1 MCVCGGDKQQGQKSG
16 KQRWQ
21 HEEGGGGGGD
31 GAGHSGETVDY
42 ESHQVINDF
51 INKTDHAAVIAVTR
65 AEGWFAPSAPF
76 QASLPPCPSN
86 IASLCQRQ
94 GNAKERKKRGAGC
107 SWGWREEGVSHE
119 GGSKWRGGRR
129 GKKKSENPF
138 WNPFSIRGPQAVITG
153 VPEWGPVSEN
163 VSYPFLKWNLIW
175 EAQRWRGQRICKLLS
190 IPAVN
195 GNFISVRW
203 HSPLFTVDHLNGC
216 LKRRRPLTL
225 PLSPPPPSSPISLYH
240 STFSAHL
247 KIFFLFFQCSQV
259 LLFFFKHFSHALHLL
274 GDFCSNLHESLTF
287 VAL

>member
-1 MCVCGGDKQQGQKSG
+1 MLWLHKQQGQKSG

-65 AEGWFAPSAPF
+65 AEGWSAPSAPF
-76 QASLPPCPSN
+76 QASLPPCSSN

-129 GKKKSENPF
+129 GRKKSENPF

-225 PLSPPPPSSPISLYH
+225 PLSPPSSPSSLYH
-240 STFSAHL
+240 STLSAHL